1 MFELTGHVRM
11 GIHSLN
17 DLHENT
23 SLRIPLVLLENL
35 GLVTGLFGIFIT
47 VLINHNY
54 LGFVLPGWP
63 RCTNPRVRRS
73 PP

>member
-17 DLHENT
+17 DLYENT
-23 SLRIPLVLLENL
+23 SLRIPLVLQENL

-47 VLINHNY
+47 VLIN
-54 LGFVLPGWP
+54 
-63 RCTNPRVRRS
+63 
-73 PP
+73 